1 MAQGLQFKECDFD
14 GRFNA
19 HRNVVSAAL
28 ARMLIME
35 PLSVRTC
42 CMNVLTVIS
51 PGLKVLFERI
61 GKPEVVN
68 RPDFF
73 RFGEAGAVIA

>member
-1 MAQGLQFKECDFD
+1 
-14 GRFNA
+14 
-19 HRNVVSAAL
+19 
-28 ARMLIME
+28 MLIME